1 MYRTL
6 KLEIKN
12 AIATVELHRPEA
24 RNAMS
29 AQLMREMIACASRLS
44 AMRGVDVVIMR
55 GSGKCF
61 SAGADLKDASRWGKG
76 ERPFDEQ
83 RDIAAL
89 GYRMARAWEEIPQ
102 ITIAAIE
109 GYAIGGGLALVA
121 ALDWRILAQ
130 DAFVSLPEI
139 ALGIPLTWGTLPRL
153 VNLVGPARAKRLS
166 ILCERIPAAEALA
179 MGLADYVA
187 APGKALSAA
196 RALAKQVLALPRSS
210 VRMTKESINAY
221 ASIGAHAA
229 SHMAHDQV
237 QLASA
242 SLEAKAAREAFAARR
257 TKARAPSTASAA
269 SPARAPARGRR

>member
-6 KLEIKN
+6 KLEN
-12 AIATVELHRPEA
+12 RDRVATVTLDRPDV

-29 AQLMREMIACASRLS
+29 AELMREMIACADRV
-44 AMRGVDVVIMR
+44 AAQRDTDVVIVR
-55 GSGKCF
+55 GSGTSF
-61 SAGADLKDASRWGKG
+61 SAGADLKDATRWGN
-76 ERPFDEQ
+76 RDEPLDRQ
-83 RDIAAL
+83 REIAAL
-89 GYRMARAWEEIPQ
+89 GYRMARAWEELPQ

-121 ALDWRILAQ
+121 AMDWRVIAE

-179 MGLADYVA
+179 MGLADYA
-187 APGKALSAA
+187 APPGKALQRA
-196 RALAKQVLALPRSS
+196 RALAKQVLALPRNS
-210 VRMTKESINAY
+210 VRMTKESVNAY

-229 SHMAHDQV
+229 SYMAHDQV
-237 QLASA
+237 QLAAA
-242 SLEAKAAREAFAARR
+242 STEARAAREAFARR
-257 TKARAPSTASAA
+257 RKPL
-269 SPARAPARGRR
+269 GK